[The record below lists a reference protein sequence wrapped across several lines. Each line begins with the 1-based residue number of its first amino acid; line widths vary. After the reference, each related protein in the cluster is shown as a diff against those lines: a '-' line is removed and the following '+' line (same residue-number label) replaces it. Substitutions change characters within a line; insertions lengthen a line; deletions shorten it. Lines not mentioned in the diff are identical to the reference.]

1 MLPTALRSAS
11 SLARRARQLSS
22 SAASL
27 QSPTPT
33 SLWRGVPNVDASRCF
48 DPLVSEEDLQV
59 LTDVLT
65 EEEELVVAD
74 ECMKIL
80 KRRRY
85 EENHWDSV
93 IVKFKEM
100 ERSRWS
106 PGASCAP
113 CRPTRAEARRGLTA
127 VHRGRPQRRLA
138 SSRGCARRPS
148 CPKVSSTSQPCTSSS
163 CTRRAILARTST
175 PSRSVGASIC
185 VREGFMVGL

>member
-1 MLPTALRSAS
+1 MLPTALRGAS
-11 SLARRARQLSS
+11 SLARRARRLSS
-22 SAASL
+22 SASAA
-27 QSPTPT
+27 PPT
-33 SLWRGVPNVDASRCF
+33 SLWRDAPNVDASRCF

-65 EEEELVVAD
+65 EEEEMAVAD

-106 PGASCAP
+106 PGELSS
-113 CRPTRAEARRGLTA
+113 A
-127 VHRGRPQRRLA
+127 VTKQETRLA
-138 SSRGCARRPS
+138 TG
-148 CPKVSSTSQPCTSSS
+148 STNLRVMSWT
-163 CTRRAILARTST
+163 AI
-175 PSRSVGASIC
+175 
-185 VREGFMVGL
+185 